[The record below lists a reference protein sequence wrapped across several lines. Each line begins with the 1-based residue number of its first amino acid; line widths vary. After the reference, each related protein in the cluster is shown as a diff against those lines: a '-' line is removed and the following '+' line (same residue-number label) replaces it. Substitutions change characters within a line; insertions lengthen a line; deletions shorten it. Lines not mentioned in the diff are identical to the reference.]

1 MAKEITPE
9 MRRRLLEDARR
20 EAIAECHERQ
30 DRAAKREADYL
41 RGEDPDLE

>member
-1 MAKEITPE
+1 MSKEITPE
-9 MRRRLLEDARR
+9 MRRRLRDQEFAQAVEER
-20 EAIAECHERQ
+20 EARE